1 MIRLAGA
8 LIATLVSALVPVTSR
23 ADPLVEL
30 GLAIDVSGSI
40 TPAEFTL
47 QKNAYINVLN
57 NPAIVP
63 LDGSVAIGVISFSTT
78 VHPIF
83 TTTVITPSTIG
94 SLISAIQNN
103 LLDVQGATAI
113 GLAINDL
120 SSELLGNAINSTMQV
135 IDVSTDGD
143 GNTGVNQITAANAAV
158 AAGIDDVN
166 CLGIGRAANCNF
178 SRGSNSFS
186 LAAASF
192 ADFQDS
198 LERKI
203 IRETT
208 VPVPEPASIAI
219 VGIGLAGLMRAR
231 RRLG

>member
-1 MIRLAGA
+1 M
-8 LIATLVSALVPVTSR
+8 
-23 ADPLVEL
+23 
-30 GLAIDVSGSI
+30 
-40 TPAEFTL
+40 
-47 QKNAYINVLN
+47 
-57 NPAIVP
+57 
-63 LDGSVAIGVISFSTT
+63 ISFSTT

-103 LLDVQGATAI
+103 LLDTGGATAI

-120 SSELLGNAINSTMQV
+120 SSEILGNAINSTIQV

-166 CLGIGRAANCNF
+166 CLGIGPAANCNF

-186 LAAASF
+186 LAVASF
-192 ADFQDS
+192 TDFQDS

-208 VPVPEPASIAI
+208 VPVPEPTSIAI